1 MWGRCPTGLR
11 KMQRSGRRDQVRLFG
26 ASDVADA
33 VDRGVFEMDRDFW
46 QCDTSLMNETPALT
60 VIQGGRA
67 ALEVQALLTIPH
79 DFQKFLRLTRA
90 LQRPANSLLA
100 VVPGT
105 MPETRVCEPRPEAPG
120 E

>member
-1 MWGRCPTGLR
+1 MTEGHGT
-11 KMQRSGRRDQVRLFG
+11 
-26 ASDVADA
+26 ASS
-33 VDRGVFEMDRDFW
+33 RWLNRNLG
-46 QCDTSLMNETPALT
+46 QCDTSFMNERPAFA

-67 ALEVQALLTIPH
+67 ALEEQALLTIPH

-90 LQRPANSLLA
+90 LQRPANSQLA

-105 MPETRVCEPRPEAPG
+105 TPETRVCEPRPEVPS